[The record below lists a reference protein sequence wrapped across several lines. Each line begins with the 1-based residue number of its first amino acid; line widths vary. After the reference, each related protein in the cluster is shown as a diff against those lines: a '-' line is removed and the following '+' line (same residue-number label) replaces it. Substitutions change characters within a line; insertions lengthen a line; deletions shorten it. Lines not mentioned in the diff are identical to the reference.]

1 MSKKL
6 NTFNEEI
13 AKVVR
18 EEIQRQ
24 YETINALNLL
34 MEGGI
39 INLCDVSEKIDDAI
53 MKKELAILEKHKEYC
68 GIWQSESDKR
78 WRTKVHD
85 ASKKEGR
92 KLLVKSTK
100 EDLEKSIIEYYESIY
115 GIKQSLQTIYK
126 DWLTSKK
133 NSTSMNNA
141 KKLQYVWDKFYK
153 NNSISNVPLADLTAG
168 YIKDFLFAELSA
180 RELTKKQYNEME
192 SLLNSMLDY
201 AVDKEY
207 IAINKARSVS
217 RPSDNKFR
225 IPETKPTE
233 EIVYTELT
241 KKEAIRNAEELFERT
256 GNTAYLAVCLNFTLG
271 LRVGE
276 VVALETTDIN
286 GNTIHIGKEEIHNIV
301 EDEKNVSFTNVV
313 QALFHTLKP
322 LVENEIFHLCQKQNA
337 ISKWLLNI
345 TLNMVLKMAILS
357 S

>member
-1 MSKKL
+1 
-6 NTFNEEI
+6 
-13 AKVVR
+13 
-18 EEIQRQ
+18 
-24 YETINALNLL
+24 
-34 MEGGI
+34 
-39 INLCDVSEKIDDAI
+39 
-53 MKKELAILEKHKEYC
+53 
-68 GIWQSESDKR
+68 
-78 WRTKVHD
+78 
-85 ASKKEGR
+85 
-92 KLLVKSTK
+92 
-100 EDLEKSIIEYYESIY
+100 
-115 GIKQSLQTIYK
+115 
-126 DWLTSKK
+126 
-133 NSTSMNNA
+133 
-141 KKLQYVWDKFYK
+141 
-153 NNSISNVPLADLTAG
+153 
-168 YIKDFLFAELSA
+168 
-180 RELTKKQYNEME
+180 ME